1 MVDLRNLTA
10 LIIDPNSGM
19 RSSVHNMLTSCG
31 ITKVDHAVSSGT
43 AIRQV
48 RAKQF
53 DLILCEYDLAEG
65 QDGQQ
70 LLEDLRYNKL
80 IPLWTM
86 YFMLTAE
93 RSSKKVV
100 SAAELAPTDYLLKPF
115 THDGM
120 LERVGRAV
128 ERRSVFMPVFQ
139 LIEHGDLN
147 RAIKT
152 CEAGEAANPRL
163 AADFLRLRAECN
175 VTLGRA
181 ADAEAL
187 YGKLLE
193 TKSMGWARLGLA
205 KTLFMQERYA
215 DAERTLEALIA
226 ESDKFLDAYDMLAKT
241 REAMGK
247 MDEAKAILETAV
259 AISPHAVRRLR
270 ALGKL
275 ALETGDLARAES
287 SLQQVVAKAKYSEFR
302 DPEDHV
308 QLATTLVQKGDT
320 KAAAT
325 VIRDMDKA
333 LGHQKKTAACHSF
346 LTGMLHDANGDPE
359 AAAAEFASA
368 AAASADASGL
378 SNDLKLALAKSC
390 LEHDMQGDASS
401 ILLDVMNNSGDNAAA
416 AKAIAVFADAGH
428 GDLAASVAQESR
440 RQVAALLSS
449 GAEKAK
455 AGDFRG
461 AVSAMTQAAQKMPEN
476 GQVVFN
482 AAVAALKCLEN
493 VGWDESLG
501 ENARWYIDNAR
512 RLDPANTRLGVLTEL
527 YIGIL
532 RKYKIQP
539 AAIVAKAPA
548 RI

>member
-1 MVDLRNLTA
+1 
-10 LIIDPNSGM
+10 M
-19 RSSVHNMLTSCG
+19 RSSVHNMLASCG

-48 RAKQF
+48 REKQF
-53 DLILCEYDLAEG
+53 DLIMCEYDLAEG

-70 LLEDLRYNKL
+70 LLEDLRNNNL

-86 YFMLTAE
+86 YFILTAE
-93 RSSKKVV
+93 RSAKKVV

-147 RAIKT
+147 RAVKL

-163 AADFLRLRAECN
+163 AHDFLRLRAECN
-175 VTLGRA
+175 ITLGRA
-181 ADAEAL
+181 ADAEVL
-187 YGKLLE
+187 DNNLLE
-193 TKSMGWARLGLA
+193 GKSMGWARLGLA
-205 KTLFMQERYA
+205 NALFMQARYHE
-215 DAERTLEALIA
+215 AENTLVALIE
-226 ESDKFLDAYDMLAKT
+226 ESNNFLDAYDLLAKT
-241 REAMGK
+241 RQAMGK
-247 MDEAKAILETAV
+247 LEEARETLEQAV

-275 ALETGDLARAES
+275 ALDTGDVEGAEKVLS
-287 SLQQVVAKAKYSEFR
+287 QVVSKSKYSEFR

-308 QLATTLVQKGDT
+308 QLVTALVQKGDP
-320 KAAAT
+320 KQAA
-325 VIRDMDKA
+325 IMLRDMDKS
-333 LGHQKKTAACHSF
+333 LGNQKKTAACHSY
-346 LTGMLHDANGDPE
+346 LKGIIHEANGE
-359 AAAAEFASA
+359 TEEAALEFAAAAA
-368 AAASADASGL
+368 ACGDATGL
-378 SNDLKLALAKSC
+378 SNDLKLALAKNC
-390 LEHDMQGDASS
+390 LEHDMQGDAST

-416 AKAIAVFADAGH
+416 AKAIAVFKDAGH
-428 GDLAASVAQESR
+428 GDLAEEVAKESR
-440 RQVAALLSS
+440 RQVVALLST

-461 AVSAMTQAAQKMPEN
+461 AVASMTEAAHKMPEN
-476 GQVVFN
+476 GQVIFN

-493 VGWDESLG
+493 VGWEDTLG

-532 RKYKIQP
+532 RKYKIP
-539 AAIVAKAPA
+539 ASQIVAKAP
-548 RI
+548 IKI